1 MNVSRIL
8 CPIDFS
14 DSSHAALRTACD
26 LARRFGAQIDLLHVI
41 EPLPTSELMVA
52 QPYDYPLERVRGE
65 LSRLPPSDMGPQP
78 VRRAVKIGYPAD
90 VIIACARE
98 IDADLIVLGT
108 HGRTGL
114 THLLLGSVAE
124 RVVQRAPCPVLVTR
138 LKSAAKTETPAE
150 GAARADDTPTL
161 AAART

>member
-8 CPIDFS
+8 CPVDFS
-14 DSSHAALRTACD
+14 DSSHEALRAACD
-26 LARRFGAQIDLLHVI
+26 IARRFGAQVDLLHVV

-52 QPYDYPLERVRGE
+52 QPYDYELDKVRDKLG
-65 LSRLPPSDMGPQP
+65 RLPPADMGPQP

-90 VIIACARE
+90 VILAYARE

-114 THLLLGSVAE
+114 AHLLLGSVAE

-138 LKSAAKTETPAE
+138 RKSAATTGTPA
-150 GAARADDTPTL
+150 GTADRIDDATTL
-161 AAART
+161 AAARK